1 MLEIAFPVGRDKEEP
16 ATGARTVDYIHDRP
30 AQMRKPPVEAHI
42 AQIAIEQAEPNKL
55 SAALNRLFSME
66 EFLVREQK
74 RRNAALA

>member
-1 MLEIAFPVGRDKEEP
+1 MLEIAFPVGRDEEGP
-16 ATGARTVDYIHDRP
+16 ATGVRTVDYIHDRP

-42 AQIAIEQAEPNKL
+42 AQIAIEQAEPSKL
-55 SAALNRLFSME
+55 PAAPNRLFSTE